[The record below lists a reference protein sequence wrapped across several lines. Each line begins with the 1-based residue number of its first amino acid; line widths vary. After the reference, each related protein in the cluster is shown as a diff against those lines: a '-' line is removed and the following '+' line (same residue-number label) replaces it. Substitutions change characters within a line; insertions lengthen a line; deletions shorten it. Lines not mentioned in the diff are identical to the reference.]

1 MVYKMFLELQHSP
14 KQPKYMGTKKDT
26 KWLHTACLVSSL
38 RFVNYIRGQACASIS
53 GGVLANFF
61 NLAVKISTSIH
72 VINSVFSNHLG
83 STSVV

>member
-14 KQPKYMGTKKDT
+14 KQLKLMGTKKDT
-26 KWLHTACLVSSL
+26 RLHTACLVSSL

>member
-14 KQPKYMGTKKDT
+14 KQLKLMGTKKDT
-26 KWLHTACLVSSL
+26 RLHTARLVSSL

-61 NLAVKISTSIH
+61 SLAVKISTSIH